1 MPRVEWFDAFGKVVF
16 LVLLGLWFLVSH
28 WCWCG
33 SLGRCCNRSMALK
46 KSTFTRNSKT
56 AAQTKRLILNY
67 WFIFSI
73 TVYKHIF
80 YAYIYLCILMRIRV
94 HRHPVNKTS
103 TSLLLKSWSRL
114 STRQEQESWNWSKGL
129 NEWFFSWRKLVAI
142 RNQQTEKG
150 RLFLT
155 QAWIFVHPRNRFLQE
170 PFPDLHKFLHFL
182 LYCFVSWWCIP
193 TQWIVLNSWS
203 RWHNA

>member
-33 SLGRCCNRSMALK
+33 SLGRCCDRSTALK

-80 YAYIYLCILMRIRV
+80 YAYIYLCLLMRIRV

-103 TSLLLKSWSRL
+103 TSLLLKSWSRS

-150 RLFLT
+150 RLFPDTGMNFCSLWK
-155 QAWIFVHPRNRFLQE
+155 QVSSRAFPRSSQVPAFPSLLLCQLMVHPHSMNCPKL
-170 PFPDLHKFLHFL
+170 KIK
-182 LYCFVSWWCIP
+182 V
-193 TQWIVLNSWS
+193 T
-203 RWHNA
+203 